1 MQIRPL
7 HLADLTQIKKFTDTT
22 IGENYFSS
30 EELEQCYHKSML
42 NGVMYSFVLIDDN
55 NKIQG
60 LRLAYPPGM
69 WSKGK
74 GAKLRPELWK
84 VPQEKAGY
92 FQSLFLSADV
102 QGAGWGPKLSDASIV
117 RLKEIGTEAII
128 THAWQESPNN
138 SSIRYLTKFGF
149 EPVATHPN
157 YWIDVDY
164 TCVRDGKPCRCTAV
178 EMIKYL

>member
-1 MQIRPL
+1 MQIRSL
-7 HLADLTQIKKFTDTT
+7 HLEDLAQIKIFTDKT
-22 IGENYFSS
+22 IGENYFS
-30 EELEQCYHKSML
+30 EAELNESYYKSLL
-42 NGVMYSFVLIDDN
+42 NGVMYSFVLVGEN
-55 NKIQG
+55 NKILG

-84 VPQEKAGY
+84 VPQDKAGY
-92 FQSLFLSADV
+92 FQSLFLSSEV
-102 QGAGWGPKLSDASIV
+102 QGAGWGPKLSEASIA
-117 RLKEIGTEAII
+117 RLKAIGTEVII

-149 EPVATHPN
+149 EPVAVHPN
-157 YWIDVDY
+157 YWINVDY